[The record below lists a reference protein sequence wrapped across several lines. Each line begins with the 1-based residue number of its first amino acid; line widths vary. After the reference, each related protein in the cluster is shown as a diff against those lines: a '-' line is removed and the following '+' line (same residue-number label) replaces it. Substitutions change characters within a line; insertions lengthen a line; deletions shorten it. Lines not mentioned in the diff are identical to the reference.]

1 MQINPNRLNSRKL
14 LEKKRYTSAF
24 TLMEQWE
31 EKKSS
36 IKGVK
41 EKLASF

>member
-1 MQINPNRLNSRKL
+1 MQINPNRLNSRKF
-14 LEKKRYTSAF
+14 LEKKRYISSAF

-41 EKLASF
+41 EK